1 MRYTSLISILL
12 IGLSTTSFA
21 EVEELSNTEMTEA
34 YIQDGAVV
42 VKQRIKQR
50 PIKSTP
56 IKVNLTVG
64 PGEPVISQ
72 SEQVLEQDR
81 QNITQNL
88 QLDKEISE
96 SSNQQQ
102 LLQFQLNQL
111 TSGVTLQDAQ
121 SSTAIAQQ
129 THAQDLVR
137 QGLNLTDNTQI
148 TPDLM
153 AQYLQ
158 TFTGTYVTPNG
169 SQQAITNQ
177 GYQFSTPNPNGQIDN
192 AIYPIGNTMSVEVTD
207 QQVIWNLLF
216 PQKQ

>member
-1 MRYTSLISILL
+1 MRYISLLFILSFGLNSTSH
-12 IGLSTTSFA
+12 A

-34 YIQDGAVV
+34 YIQDGAIV

-50 PIKSTP
+50 SRKPTP
-56 IKVNLTVG
+56 TKVNLTVG
-64 PGEPVISQ
+64 PGEPAISQ

-96 SSNQQQ
+96 TANQQQ
-102 LLQFQLNQL
+102 LLQFKLNQL
-111 TSGVTLQDAQ
+111 TSGITQQEAQ

-129 THAQDLVR
+129 NHAQDLVR
-137 QGLNLTDNTQI
+137 QGLNLTENTQI

-158 TFTGTYVTPNG
+158 TFTGTYIAPNG

-177 GYQFSTPNPNGQIDN
+177 GYQFSTPNPNSQINN

>member
-1 MRYTSLISILL
+1 MRYTSILFIL
-12 IGLSTTSFA
+12 SYGLSSISLA

-34 YIQDGAVV
+34 YIQDGAIV
-42 VKQRIKQR
+42 VKQRIKQHAR
-50 PIKSTP
+50 KPTP
-56 IKVNLTVG
+56 TKVNLTVG
-64 PGEPVISQ
+64 PGEPAISQ

-96 SSNQQQ
+96 TANQQQ
-102 LLQFQLNQL
+102 LLQFELNQL
-111 TSGVTLQDAQ
+111 TSGITPQEAQ

-129 THAQDLVR
+129 SHAQDLVR
-137 QGLNLTDNTQI
+137 QGLNLTENTQI

-158 TFTGTYVTPNG
+158 TFTGTYVAPNG
-169 SQQAITNQ
+169 SQQVITNQ
-177 GYQFSTPNPNGQIDN
+177 GYQFSTPNPNGQINN